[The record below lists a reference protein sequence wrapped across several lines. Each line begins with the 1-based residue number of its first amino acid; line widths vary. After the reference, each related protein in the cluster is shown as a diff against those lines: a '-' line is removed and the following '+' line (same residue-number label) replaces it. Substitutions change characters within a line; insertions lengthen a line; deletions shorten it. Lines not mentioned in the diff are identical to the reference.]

1 MEIGGTDRGWPDE
14 AFERR
19 KRQADARLKLALLSR
34 HDRIVA
40 SFDRMESRQDLSPAQ
55 IEDWRETRRDEYRRA
70 TGVEIE
76 QRDALKAAL
85 RQSAETGSQ
94 SVEEIVAS
102 LRRTY
107 AKGVSSSQTV
117 SGERAERF

>member
-1 MEIGGTDRGWPDE
+1 MEIGGPDRGWPDE

-19 KRQADARLKLALLSR
+19 KCQANARLTLALLSR

-40 SFDRMESRQDLSPAQ
+40 SFDRLETRQDLSPAQ
-55 IEDWRETRRDEYRRA
+55 IDAWREARRDEYRRA

-94 SVEEIVAS
+94 SVEEIVGS
-102 LRRTY
+102 LRRSY

-117 SGERAERF
+117 SGERAGRF